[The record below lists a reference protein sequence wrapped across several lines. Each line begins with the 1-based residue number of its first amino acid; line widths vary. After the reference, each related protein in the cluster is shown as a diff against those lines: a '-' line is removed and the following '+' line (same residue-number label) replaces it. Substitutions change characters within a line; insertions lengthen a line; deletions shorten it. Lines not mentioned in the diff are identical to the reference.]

1 MLCRAGYTG
10 GVHPRSGDPA
20 ADRAGDTAADQVRL
34 LAERAKELDCLYA
47 ISRILERV
55 DVQTDPDFD
64 AIVPSVLL
72 TLGAAWQYP
81 EVALATLVLH
91 GQEYRSGPSAPIV
104 ASQSCPI
111 IAGGEIVGSLG
122 MAYVEPRP
130 SADEGPFLNEER
142 QLLNVV
148 GQRLGEFVE
157 RRRDRERLTIYQEK
171 LRSLSAE
178 LSLSEERERRRIAQ
192 ALHDRVGQVLALV
205 NIKLGAALA
214 AVGEHEVVPVLRD
227 VRRWVGEIIV
237 DTRQLTFELSPPVL
251 YELGLEA
258 ALEWLA
264 ETVSREYG
272 VGVECQFPS
281 SPVRLDEVFRVV
293 LFQCTREL
301 LANVCA
307 HARARQAVI
316 SVTQQAAAVSVTV
329 SDDGIGMDTK
339 RLNRRGEAQGFGIF
353 SIQERI
359 SDLGGSVRFE
369 SRPGVGLS
377 VTLVL
382 PLSDAQG
389 ERQGAE
395 P

>member
-1 MLCRAGYTG
+1 M
-10 GVHPRSGDPA
+10 HPRSGDPA
-20 ADRAGDTAADQVRL
+20 ADRAGDPAAEQVRL

-47 ISRILERV
+47 ISRVLERV
-55 DVQTDPDFD
+55 DVQTDPHFD
-64 AIVPSVLL
+64 TFVPTVLV
-72 TLGAAWQYP
+72 TLCAAWQYP

-91 GQEYRSGPSAPIV
+91 GQEYRSGPSASIV

-122 MAYVEPRP
+122 MAYVAPRP
-130 SADEGPFLNEER
+130 PADEGPFLNEER

-157 RRRDRERLTIYQEK
+157 RRRDQERLTIYQEK

-178 LSLSEERERRRIAQ
+178 LSLSEERERRHIAQ

-214 AVGEHEVVPVLRD
+214 SVGEHEVVPVLRD
-227 VRRWVGEIIV
+227 VRRLVGEIIV

-264 ETVSREYG
+264 ETVGREYG
-272 VGVECQFPS
+272 LSVDCEFPTT
-281 SPVRLDEVFRVV
+281 PVQLDEVFRVV
-293 LFQCTREL
+293 LFQCAREL

-316 SVTQQAAAVSVTV
+316 AVAHEAGQVCVTV
-329 SDDGIGMDTK
+329 SDDGVGMDTA

-359 SDLGGSVRFE
+359 SDLGGSVRFI
-369 SRPGVGLS
+369 SRAGRGLS

-382 PLSDAQG
+382 PLPDPPGETQPEPQG
-389 ERQGAE
+389 SA